1 MDRVDSSLKR
11 LDKLEK
17 DMKEFSSFEY
27 AKCIKVNS
35 KTLELLKLKINSI
48 KSLDYIFLKFNIGS
62 VEIILDDTIP
72 DKMGKTIYNTGKEEM
87 IQIFR

>member
-48 KSLDYIFLKFNIGS
+48 KSISQTFYEFNIGS
-62 VEIILDDTIP
+62 VEIVLDETIP
-72 DKMGKTIYNTGKEEM
+72 DEMGKTIYNTGKEEM